1 MATKVDRKNSAD
13 SGSGWPFGK
22 RNYQLFSLALVVTA
36 VGFVLLGVGDITFA
50 PVLLV
55 LGYCV
60 LMPLAIIVKSGKS
73 DPADTGLESD

>member
-1 MATKVDRKNSAD
+1 MATKVNRKNSTDA
-13 SGSGWPFGK
+13 SSGWPFGK

-36 VGFVLLGVGDITFA
+36 VGFVLLGVGDITWA

-60 LMPLAIIVKSGKS
+60 LMPLAIIIKSGKT
-73 DPADTGLESD
+73 DPIDNSLESD